1 MSFTESGILDVVA
14 VIVYMPIY
22 DNIAIPSQSF
32 FPPRRIQMPSTE
44 IRQF

>member
-14 VIVYMPIY
+14 VIVYMPIN

-32 FPPRRIQMPSTE
+32 FSPRRIQMPSTE